1 MITLMVMMTMVVAS
15 SKGMSYELARE
26 EAAFIADK
34 MAYELDLSE
43 MQYESVY
50 EVYFDYFLN
59 ITPSNIYGIYW
70 DHLCTDLSYILTPS
84 QYRRFKN
91 ISYFYRPVVY
101 RSGNLWSFGIYNMY
115 VRGNFFFDRPQ
126 AYVVYR
132 SAHSRANNHH
142 TSYYKGINYTRPV
155 GGGMRT
161 VKAGRRNDFP
171 PAGGHDAGH
180 HNGKPNDVRKPN
192 QPAGTTHVQNTPSNG
207 KPNDVRKPN
216 QPTGTTH
223 VQNTPSNGA
232 GHNNA
237 RIQHNNN
244 TNNSRPSNNSASG
257 TTRVRTSAGN
267 SGATSGNSK
276 PVAARGGRR

>member
-1 MITLMVMMTMVVAS
+1 MKKFMITLMVMMTMVVAS
-15 SKGMSYELARE
+15 TKGMSYELARE

-70 DHLCTDLSYILTPS
+70 DHLCTDLSYILTPA

-101 RSGNLWSFGIYNMY
+101 RSGNLWSFAIYNMY

-126 AYVVYR
+126 AYVVYH

-142 TSYYKGINYTRPV
+142 TSYYKGIKYNHPV

-171 PAGGHDAGH
+171 PTGGHGTGH
-180 HNGKPNDVRKPN
+180 YNGKPNDVRKPN
-192 QPAGTTHVQNTPSNG
+192 H
-207 KPNDVRKPN
+207 
-216 QPTGTTH
+216 PTGTTH

-237 RIQHNNN
+237 RIQHNNNN

-267 SGATSGNSK
+267 SGTTNSNSK
-276 PVAARGGRR
+276 LVAARGGRH